1 MGGRTNGSSKGNS
14 YEGQKSKDGEL
25 HVCGLEV
32 RDLEL
37 KGDKKGRPATEVYKK
52 IWKLEVGNGKSV
64 YQMRDEMGGDQD
76 QDKMGEGG

>member
-32 RDLEL
+32 GDLEL

-52 IWKLEVGNGKSV
+52 I
-64 YQMRDEMGGDQD
+64 
-76 QDKMGEGG
+76 

>member
-32 RDLEL
+32 GDLEL
-37 KGDKKGRPATEVYKK
+37 KGDKKRSSGDRGAQENMKVGGRKRKER
-52 IWKLEVGNGKSV
+52 LS
-64 YQMRDEMGGDQD
+64 DER
-76 QDKMGEGG
+76 

>member
-14 YEGQKSKDGEL
+14 REGQKSEDGEL

-37 KGDKKGRPATEVYKK
+37 KRDKRSSGDRSVQENMKVGGRKRKER
-52 IWKLEVGNGKSV
+52 LS
-64 YQMRDEMGGDQD
+64 DER
-76 QDKMGEGG
+76 